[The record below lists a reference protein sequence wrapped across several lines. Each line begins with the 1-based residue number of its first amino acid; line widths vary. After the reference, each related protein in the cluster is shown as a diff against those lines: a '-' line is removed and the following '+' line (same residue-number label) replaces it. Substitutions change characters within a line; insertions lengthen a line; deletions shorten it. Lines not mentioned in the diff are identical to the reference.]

1 MSSTQDIIPDDLIQE
16 IVTRLHGDALINCRL
31 AGDGWLHI
39 DRQQPHI
46 CVHRCREG
54 DLDTERLLDGMG
66 AYLKADAKADLG
78 ELIRTIAQISAQ
90 RFGGFLVL
98 EIWRGAAE
106 PEGTGHPPVPGF
118 HIYAPQKNAP
128 NEVLDTLVNALQR
141 VTLRKRAADV
151 KMSFGDSFSPP
162 DLPPLLEPEESTE
175 LGCVVVGLEIRPVY
189 QNESGDRLPFALQ
202 AIHHSLLRALK
213 KTFYRFSHQETVS
226 RPRHY
231 HELGS
236 RALTRT
242 VWDVD
247 ERLARI
253 SEAFDLLLHVT
264 PVNAARSWAEFENGG
279 YQHAPEFHYRPR
291 SADPALLKRELYH
304 VPLERIGDPTMA
316 ELFGAKRDELDR
328 QLTLLKD
335 RDTHA
340 FLHGSIQLFGSLDRE
355 LLDTALK
362 IISHSSTPPEISD
375 EKISAQQLARAAE
388 RELAHYRE
396 MDPSL
401 RASVKVRDDVTG
413 ILVSHGNFLIGS
425 DANVAQSRLDATL
438 NHEIGTHALT
448 YHNGRK
454 QALHQLYAGMAGYE
468 ELQEGLAVLA
478 EYLSGG
484 LTLPRLQLL
493 AGRVV
498 AVHNICEGASFVECF
513 HSLRDD
519 QGFRPFT
526 AFNMTMRVYRGG
538 GYTKD
543 MIYLRGF
550 IELLDY
556 LSREEEMELLYCGKI
571 AMGHLHLL
579 RELRWR
585 DVLKPLALT
594 PRYLQLKSCTD
605 RLETLR
611 GEPTIEHIVGNL

>member
-1 MSSTQDIIPDDLIQE
+1 MSSAQDNVSDDLIQE
-16 IVTRLHGDALINCRL
+16 IGAQLDRDAQINCRL

-39 DRQQPHI
+39 DRQLPHI

-54 DLDTERLLDGMG
+54 DRDTERLLDGMA

-78 ELIRTIAQISAQ
+78 ELIRTIAQASVQ

-98 EIWRGAAE
+98 EIWRGAAQ
-106 PEGTGHPPVPGF
+106 PEGIGHPPAPGF
-118 HIYAPQKNAP
+118 HIYAPQRHAP

-141 VTLRKRAADV
+141 LTLRKRSADV
-151 KMSFGDSFSPP
+151 KMSFRDSLSPP
-162 DLPPLLEPEESTE
+162 GLPPLLGPKEAAE

-189 QNESGDRLPFALQ
+189 QDESGDRLPFAHR
-202 AIHHSLLRALK
+202 AIHRSLLRALK

-236 RALTRT
+236 RALTRV

-264 PVNAARSWAEFENGG
+264 PVNAARSWEEFENGG
-279 YQHAPEFHYRPR
+279 YQQAPEFHYRPR
-291 SADPALLKRELYH
+291 SADPALLKRELYSI
-304 VPLERIGDPTMA
+304 PLERIGDPTMA

-335 RDTHA
+335 RGTRA

-355 LLDTALK
+355 LLDTALN
-362 IISHSSTPPEISD
+362 IISHSSASPEVGG
-375 EKISAQQLARAAE
+375 KNFSAQQLARAAE
-388 RELAHYRE
+388 RELAHYRK

-401 RASVKVRDDVTG
+401 EASVEVRDDVTG

-425 DANVAQSRLDATL
+425 DAAVAQSRLDATL

-454 QALHQLYAGMAGYE
+454 QPLHQLYAGMAGYE

-498 AVHNICEGASFVECF
+498 AVHNIDCGASFVECF
-513 HSLRDD
+513 HSLHDD
-519 QGFRPFT
+519 HGFRPFT
-526 AFNMTMRVYRGG
+526 AYNMTMRVYRGG

-550 IELLDY
+550 LELLDY
-556 LSREEEMELLYCGKI
+556 LSREEEVELLYCGKI

-585 DVLKPLALT
+585 DVLRPLALT
-594 PRYLQLKSCTD
+594 PRYLQLKSCTE

-611 GEPTIEHIVGNL
+611 AEPTIEHIVGNL

>member
-1 MSSTQDIIPDDLIQE
+1 MNNTPYGIPDDLIQE
-16 IVTRLHGDALINCRL
+16 IVVRLQEGARVNCKL

-39 DRQQPHI
+39 DRQLPHI
-46 CVHRCREG
+46 CVYRRREG
-54 DLDTERLLDGMG
+54 DHDTESLLDGMA
-66 AYLKADAKADLG
+66 AYLKVNAKADPG
-78 ELIRTIAQISAQ
+78 ELIRSIAQNSVE
-90 RFGGFLVL
+90 RFEGFLL
-98 EIWRGAAE
+98 IEIWRGAKQAE
-106 PEGTGHPPVPGF
+106 VAGHPPAPGF
-118 HIYAPQKNAP
+118 HIHAPQKNAP
-128 NEVLDTLVNALQR
+128 NEVLDTLANALQKL
-141 VTLRKRAADV
+141 TLRKRAADV
-151 KMSFGDSFSPP
+151 EMSFGDSCSPP
-162 DLPPLLEPEESTE
+162 GLPPLIAPEASAE
-175 LGCVVVGLEIRPVY
+175 LGCVVLGLEIMPVY
-189 QNESGDRLPFALQ
+189 QDQSGDRLPFAFQ
-202 AIHHSLLRALK
+202 TIHRSLTRALK
-213 KTFYRFSHQETVS
+213 KAFYRFSYQETVQ

-231 HELGS
+231 HELGP
-236 RALTRT
+236 RALTKT

-247 ERLARI
+247 RRLARI

-264 PVNAARSWAEFENGG
+264 PVNAAHAWVEFENGG
-279 YQHAPEFHYRPR
+279 YRQTPEFHYRPR

-316 ELFGAKRDELDR
+316 ELFSAKRDELDR

-335 RDTHA
+335 RGSHA
-340 FLHGSIQLFGSLDRE
+340 FLHGSIQLFGDLDRN

-362 IISHSSTPPEISD
+362 IISYSSNSSEISD
-375 EKISAQQLARAAE
+375 EKFSAQQLFSAAE
-388 RELAHYRE
+388 RELANYRKQ
-396 MDPSL
+396 DPSL
-401 RASVKVRDDVTG
+401 EASVEVRDDITG
-413 ILVSHGNFLIGS
+413 ILVSHGNFLIGG
-425 DANVAQSRLDATL
+425 DANVSRSRLDATL

-454 QALHQLYAGMAGYE
+454 QPLHQLYAGMAGYE

-478 EYLSGG
+478 EYLSAG

-498 AVHNICEGASFVECF
+498 AVHNICGGASFVECF
-513 HSLRDD
+513 HSLHEDH
-519 QGFRPFT
+519 GFRPFT
-526 AFNMTMRVYRGG
+526 AYTITMRVYRGG

-550 IELLDY
+550 IALLDY
-556 LSREEEMELLYCGKI
+556 LSGEEEMEILYCGKI
-571 AMGHLHLL
+571 AMAHLHLL

-611 GEPTIEHIVGNL
+611 GAPTIEHIVGNL